1 MLSSQAA
8 QSGCQS
14 DTRSEPIRSDGRRGR
29 GETYG
34 GTPRP
39 RRSFRADRGGEG
51 VTQASPPGPS
61 PPKRHPRA
69 PKAAWARVQYNP
81 QRSWAQQNPVTCDR
95 MQRHAVTGTKRG
107 PLPSHPVT
115 AITLLACRDFGHGDR
130 EGPPRARGENKLP
143 SSRRLPRDGGGA
155 SAMVGQ
161 CSGLTC
167 TLLFRIMQPLRA
179 NGRD

>member
-1 MLSSQAA
+1 MDARVTPGPSR
-8 QSGCQS
+8 SGLMA
-14 DTRSEPIRSDGRRGR
+14 DADEAKPMEERPGRGGRSEPTEAGKASPRPVHRDPHHRSDARG
-29 GETYG
+29 
-34 GTPRP
+34 
-39 RRSFRADRGGEG
+39 
-51 VTQASPPGPS
+51 
-61 PPKRHPRA
+61 HRA
-69 PKAAWARVQYNP
+69 PAAWARVRYNP